1 MSTSGLSATSPRKE
15 IRALYV
21 TSFPTK
27 SYRRPIMAARA
38 LKLLGVHS
46 IIVEGWRVVETLK
59 PARLIASI
67 SLSFPTPLNWISRDI
82 AYELGTFKTTSSVS
96 SSLCFNLNVVG
107 AVGMRMAARDKPLVL
122 DLQDFTI
129 QDDHTIPFYDEQMF
143 KASAP
148 DLVIFASESIRRLV
162 EKRYPRLLK
171 RTAYIPF
178 GIDLATF
185 DRHYNPAD
193 PKLFKSHVS
202 TTDRLLLVYTG
213 AAYLWGNREG
223 QGIELLLRAAK
234 LVVNEIPN
242 TRLIIQGAARPG
254 SMVYAWIEAWIRR
267 LGLEGH
273 VVLLPPM
280 EPYAP
285 LRMSMLKTADV
296 LLLPI
301 GDILGTYYATQQKLF
316 EYMAASRPLALVATP
331 ARLSVI
337 DEKGAYIAWKREPTD
352 FAAVIVEALTDR
364 EEASARAAYA
374 RRLVELKYDWR
385 WLVPQYAAQ
394 IKQLLKT
401 WGAPLSQ

>member
-1 MSTSGLSATSPRKE
+1 MSTSGLSATSPRRE

-27 SYRRPIMAARA
+27 SYRRPVMAARA
-38 LKLLGVHS
+38 LNLLGIHS
-46 IIVEGWRVVETLK
+46 IIVEGWRVVEAHK
-59 PARLIASI
+59 PARLVA
-67 SLSFPTPLNWISRDI
+67 SLSRFFPTPLNWISRDV
-82 AYELGTFKTTSSVS
+82 AYEAGTFKVTLSLSP
-96 SSLCFNLNVVG
+96 SLCFNLNVVG
-107 AVGMRMAARDKPLVL
+107 AVGMRVAARDKPLVL
-122 DLQDFTI
+122 DMQDFTI
-129 QDDHTIPFYDEQMF
+129 QDDHTIPLYDEQIL

-162 EKRYPRLLK
+162 ESRYPKLLK

-185 DRHYNPAD
+185 DRHYTAAD
-193 PKLFKSHVS
+193 PRFFRAHISARDKL
-202 TTDRLLLVYTG
+202 LMVYTG

-234 LVVNEIPN
+234 LVVNEVPN
-242 TRLIIQGAARPG
+242 ALLVIQGAAKPG
-254 SMVYAWIEAWIRR
+254 SRVYAWIEAWIRR
-267 LGLEGH
+267 LGLEGR

-301 GDILGTYYATQQKLF
+301 GDVLGTYYASQQKLF
-316 EYMAASRPLALVATP
+316 EYMAASRPLAMVATP

-337 DEKGAYIAWKREPTD
+337 DDKGAYIAWNREPSD
-352 FAAVIVEALTDR
+352 FAAVIVEASTDR
-364 EEASARAAYA
+364 AGAPARAAYA

-385 WLVPQYAAQ
+385 WLVPQYAER
-394 IKQLLKT
+394 IKQLLEN
-401 WGAPLSQ
+401 

>member
-1 MSTSGLSATSPRKE
+1 MSTSGLSATSPRRE

-27 SYRRPIMAARA
+27 SYRRPVMAARA
-38 LKLLGVHS
+38 LNLLGIHS
-46 IIVEGWRVVETLK
+46 IIVEGWRVVEAHK
-59 PARLIASI
+59 PARLVA
-67 SLSFPTPLNWISRDI
+67 SLSRFFPTPLNWISRDV
-82 AYELGTFKTTSSVS
+82 AYEAGTFKVTLSLSP
-96 SSLCFNLNVVG
+96 SLCFNLNVVG
-107 AVGMRMAARDKPLVL
+107 AVGMRVAVRDKPLVL
-122 DLQDFTI
+122 DMQDFTI
-129 QDDHTIPFYDEQMF
+129 QDDHTIPLYDEQIL

-162 EKRYPRLLK
+162 ESRYPKLLK

-185 DRHYNPAD
+185 DRHYTAAD
-193 PKLFKSHVS
+193 PRFFRAHISARDKL
-202 TTDRLLLVYTG
+202 LMVYTG

-234 LVVNEIPN
+234 LVVNEVPN
-242 TRLIIQGAARPG
+242 ALLVIQGAAKPG
-254 SMVYAWIEAWIRR
+254 SRVYAWIEAWIRR
-267 LGLEGH
+267 LGLEGR

-301 GDILGTYYATQQKLF
+301 GDVLGTYYASQQKLF
-316 EYMAASRPLALVATP
+316 EYMAASRPLAMVATP

-337 DEKGAYIAWKREPTD
+337 DDKGAYIAWNREPSD
-352 FAAVIVEALTDR
+352 FAAVIVEASTDR
-364 EEASARAAYA
+364 AGAPARAAYA

-385 WLVPQYAAQ
+385 WLVPQYAER
-394 IKQLLKT
+394 IKQLLEN
-401 WGAPLSQ
+401 

>member
-1 MSTSGLSATSPRKE
+1 MSTSGLSATSPRRE

-27 SYRRPIMAARA
+27 SYRRPVMAARA
-38 LKLLGVHS
+38 LNLLGIHS
-46 IIVEGWRVVETLK
+46 IIVEGWRVVEAHK
-59 PARLIASI
+59 PARLVA
-67 SLSFPTPLNWISRDI
+67 SLSRFFPTPLNWISRDV
-82 AYELGTFKTTSSVS
+82 AYEAGTFKVTLSLSP
-96 SSLCFNLNVVG
+96 SLCFNLNVVG
-107 AVGMRMAARDKPLVL
+107 AVGMRVAARDKPLVL
-122 DLQDFTI
+122 DMQDFTI
-129 QDDHTIPFYDEQMF
+129 QDDHTIPLYDEQIL

-162 EKRYPRLLK
+162 ESRYPKLLK

-185 DRHYNPAD
+185 DRHYTAAD
-193 PKLFKSHVS
+193 PRFFRAHISARDKL
-202 TTDRLLLVYTG
+202 LMVYTG

-234 LVVNEIPN
+234 LVVNEVPN
-242 TRLIIQGAARPG
+242 ALLVIQGAAKPG
-254 SMVYAWIEAWIRR
+254 SRVYAWIEAWIRR
-267 LGLEGH
+267 LGLEGR

-301 GDILGTYYATQQKLF
+301 GDVLGTYYASQQKLF
-316 EYMAASRPLALVATP
+316 EYMAASRPLAMVATP

-337 DEKGAYIAWKREPTD
+337 DDKGAYIAWNREPSD
-352 FAAVIVEALTDR
+352 FAAVIVEASTDR
-364 EEASARAAYA
+364 DGAPARAAYA

-385 WLVPQYAAQ
+385 WLAPQYAER
-394 IKQLLKT
+394 IKQLLEN
-401 WGAPLSQ
+401 

>member
-1 MSTSGLSATSPRKE
+1 MSTSGLSATSPRRE

-27 SYRRPIMAARA
+27 SYRRPVMAARA
-38 LKLLGVHS
+38 LNLLGIHS
-46 IIVEGWRVVETLK
+46 IIVEGWRVVEAHK
-59 PARLIASI
+59 PARLVA
-67 SLSFPTPLNWISRDI
+67 SLSRFFPTPLNWISRDV
-82 AYELGTFKTTSSVS
+82 AYEAGTFKVTLSLSP
-96 SSLCFNLNVVG
+96 SLCFNLNVVG
-107 AVGMRMAARDKPLVL
+107 AVGMRVAARDKPLVL
-122 DLQDFTI
+122 DMQDFTI
-129 QDDHTIPFYDEQMF
+129 QDDHTIPLYDEQIL

-162 EKRYPRLLK
+162 ESRYPKLLK

-185 DRHYNPAD
+185 DRHYTAAD
-193 PKLFKSHVS
+193 PRFFRAHISARDKL
-202 TTDRLLLVYTG
+202 LMVYTG

-223 QGIELLLRAAK
+223 QGIELLLHAAK
-234 LVVNEIPN
+234 LVVNEVPN
-242 TRLIIQGAARPG
+242 ALLVIQGAAKPG
-254 SMVYAWIEAWIRR
+254 SRVYAWIEDWIRR
-267 LGLEGH
+267 LGLEGR

-301 GDILGTYYATQQKLF
+301 GDVLGTYYASQQKLF
-316 EYMAASRPLALVATP
+316 EYMAASRPLAMVATP

-337 DEKGAYIAWKREPTD
+337 DDKGAYIAWNREPSD
-352 FAAVIVEALTDR
+352 FAAVIVEASTDR
-364 EEASARAAYA
+364 VGAPARAAYA

-385 WLVPQYAAQ
+385 WLVPQYAER
-394 IKQLLKT
+394 IKQLLEN
-401 WGAPLSQ
+401 

>member
-1 MSTSGLSATSPRKE
+1 MSTSGLSATSPRRE

-27 SYRRPIMAARA
+27 SYRRPVMAARA
-38 LKLLGVHS
+38 LNLLGIHS
-46 IIVEGWRVVETLK
+46 IIVEGWRVVEAHK
-59 PARLIASI
+59 PARLVA
-67 SLSFPTPLNWISRDI
+67 SLSRFFPTPLNWISRDV
-82 AYELGTFKTTSSVS
+82 AYEAGTFKVTLSLSP
-96 SSLCFNLNVVG
+96 SLCFNLNVVG
-107 AVGMRMAARDKPLVL
+107 AVGMRVAARDKPLVL
-122 DLQDFTI
+122 DMQDFTI
-129 QDDHTIPFYDEQMF
+129 QDDHTIPLYDEQIL

-162 EKRYPRLLK
+162 ESRYPKLLK

-185 DRHYNPAD
+185 DRHYTAAD
-193 PKLFKSHVS
+193 PRFFRAHISARDKL
-202 TTDRLLLVYTG
+202 LMVYTG

-223 QGIELLLRAAK
+223 QGIELLLHAAK
-234 LVVNEIPN
+234 LVVNEVPN
-242 TRLIIQGAARPG
+242 ALLVIQGAAKPG
-254 SMVYAWIEAWIRR
+254 SRVYAWIEAWIRR
-267 LGLEGH
+267 LGLEGR

-301 GDILGTYYATQQKLF
+301 GDVLGTYYASQQKLF
-316 EYMAASRPLALVATP
+316 EYMAASRPLAMVATP

-337 DEKGAYIAWKREPTD
+337 DDKGAYITWNREPSD
-352 FAAVIVEALTDR
+352 FAAVIVEASTDR
-364 EEASARAAYA
+364 AGAPARAAYA

-385 WLVPQYAAQ
+385 WLVPQYAER
-394 IKQLLKT
+394 IRQLLEN
-401 WGAPLSQ
+401 